1 MTRLA
6 AFALLLTA
14 GGLLAG
20 CTFEHRIDGGSPL
33 HTDNGA
39 LEAHREAVEAAGTRL
54 VTEPLVDG
62 PMPAPAATVP
72 TPRLGTVAQG
82 EAAAPN
88 SGAMATPPTPTTSG
102 AATPAGTTPA
112 AQ

>member
-20 CTFEHRIDGGSPL
+20 CTFENRTDGGSPR

-39 LEAHREAVEAAGTRL
+39 LEAHREAVESAGTRMIA
-54 VTEPLVDG
+54 EPLGDG
-62 PMPAPAATVP
+62 AALAPASPVP

-88 SGAMATPPTPTTSG
+88 SGAMATPPAPTTSG
-102 AATPAGTTPA
+102 AATPAGTTTE